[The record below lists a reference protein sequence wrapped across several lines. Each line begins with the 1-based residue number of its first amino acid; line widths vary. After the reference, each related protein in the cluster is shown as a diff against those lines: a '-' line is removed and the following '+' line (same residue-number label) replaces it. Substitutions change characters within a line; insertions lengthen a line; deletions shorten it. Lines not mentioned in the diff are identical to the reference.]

1 MAIRPFNSINGFQV
15 GESPKIDV
23 IYANGDVAAVNLTSS
38 QQANLDSLIVQ
49 TTSNLGNVGNLTILG
64 GSPGQFLTT
73 DGNGNLSFGVA
84 TSNSAASMP
93 YQIDAGNSF
102 VIPIE
107 FQGLFAYPI
116 TIDGALEVDGLLIE
130 VGTPINAD
138 NYQIIYDSDS
148 TLSGNA
154 GFNFIPSSGNLY
166 VPGNIVPSG
175 SIVPRANNTSSLGS
189 PTNRFSNLYLSGNTI
204 YLGNANITTDTG
216 GNIVMSS
223 YNGASMTVGGST
235 SVSTLSAGNSNISIN
250 VSGPLTFSSNGVAN
264 VMVITNNTVNVT
276 GNLSATNIIT
286 NNLYY
291 SNGTPYDFRTA
302 AGANT
307 QIQYSNGTDLS
318 ASANLTYNDTTQ
330 VLTVNGNIVSN
341 NVVSAHSLVSTTG
354 CVMVGNGVISVAGD
368 QAGIFNSSVANI
380 TIGVGSNN
388 VTLGSATGNVFV
400 VNNFVSNGNITTTNT
415 VSSNNISV
423 GDLYSQ
429 RTPVAVPASN
439 TIIDSFP
446 VASFRSAKYTIKAS
460 SDLGYQAL
468 EVLLLQDNINTHITV
483 YASLSSAA
491 GNAETIQVTANITSG
506 NVNLLATPYSQNCV
520 VNLMGTYVPD

>member
-1 MAIRPFNSINGFQV
+1 MAIRPFNSVNGFQV

-23 IYANGDVAAVNLTSS
+23 IYANGDVSAVNLTSS
-38 QQANLDSLIVQ
+38 QTANLNSLMVQ
-49 TTSNLGNVGNLTILG
+49 TTSDLGNISNVHILG

-84 TSNSAASMP
+84 TSNTAASMP

-102 VIPIE
+102 IVPIE

-138 NYQIIYDSDS
+138 NYQIIFDSDS

-175 SIVPRANNTSSLGS
+175 SIIPRGNNTSTLGS

-204 YLGNANITTDTG
+204 YLGNGNISTDSA

-223 YNGASMTVGGST
+223 QSGASMTVGGNSN
-235 SVSTLSAGNSNISIN
+235 VSTMSAGNSNISIGLN
-250 VSGPLTFSSNGVAN
+250 GPLTVSSNGVSN
-264 VMVITNNTVNVT
+264 VMVITSNTVNVT
-276 GNLSATNIIT
+276 GNLSATGVIT

-368 QAGIFNSSVANI
+368 QAGIFNSSIANI

-388 VTLGSATGNVFV
+388 VTLGSTTGNVFV